1 MKKFASILWVVPGVL
16 LVAMLLLWNQDDPH
30 ASTRGGMAGLGKIN
44 AVLELIRDIYVEEV
58 DLDKVVDGAIRGM
71 LEELD
76 PHSGYI
82 PASELKEVT
91 EEFQGEFEGIGIYF
105 QIRDKLLT
113 VVSAIPGTPSDR
125 LGLSPGDVIIEI
137 DGKNTW
143 GITNEEV
150 QRKLKG
156 KGGTSVAVKVRR
168 SGLEQP
174 LSFNIVREKIPINSV
189 ESVFMLDDQVGYLRL
204 NRFMA
209 TSDEEMRTAVSALQA
224 QGMSRLI
231 FDLRNNSGG
240 YLEQAQR
247 IADLFLPGG
256 LVIVS
261 TEGRLEQFGEV
272 LKSTDGDDLPALPL
286 IVLINQ
292 GSASAS
298 EIVAGAIQDHDRGLI
313 VGQTSFGKGLV
324 QRQLEMRDSSAVRLT
339 IARYYTPS
347 HRLIQRP
354 YDKGLAS
361 YYEEAYDELDPNAL
375 PDSTQDRPVFR
386 TRAGHVVY
394 GGGGITPDVR
404 IHSGRLTQYTSRL
417 RTNQAF
423 FDYANHKATSGPLRQ
438 RLEAMGWPRFLEN
451 WQPEEG
457 LLRDFAAFA
466 GDKTPFD
473 ESEWR
478 TDLSWIQGYL
488 KRELARV
495 VFGRDEAAQVDL
507 AMDPALAEA
516 RLLFG
521 EAERIQHLA
530 SVAAKKK

>member
-1 MKKFASILWVVPGVL
+1 MKKFASILWIVPGLL
-16 LVAMLLLWNQDDPH
+16 LVGLLLLLNREEPH
-30 ASTRGGMAGLGKIN
+30 ASVRGSMAGLGKIN
-44 AVLELIRDIYVEEV
+44 AVLELIRDFYVDEA

-71 LEELD
+71 LDELD

-82 PASELKEVT
+82 PASELKEIN

-125 LGLSPGDVIIEI
+125 LGLSPGDVITEI
-137 DGKNTW
+137 DGKATW

-156 KGGTSVAVKVRR
+156 KGGTSVAIKVRR
-168 SGLEQP
+168 AGLEQP
-174 LSFNIVREKIPINSV
+174 LSFTIVREKIPINSV
-189 ESVFMLDDQVGYLRL
+189 ESVFMLDEEVGYLRL

-209 TSDEEMRTAVSALQA
+209 TSADEMRTAVTALQA
-224 QGMSRLI
+224 QGMRRLI

-240 YLEQAQR
+240 YLEQAQK

-261 TEGRLEQFGEV
+261 TEGRLEQFGET

-313 VGQTSFGKGLV
+313 AGQTSFGKGLV

-361 YYEEAYDELDPNAL
+361 YYEEAYDETDPNAL
-375 PDSTQDRPVFR
+375 PDSASQRPVFR
-386 TRAGHVVY
+386 TRGGRTVY

-404 IHSGRLTQYTSRL
+404 IRSGRLTQYTSRL

-423 FDYANHKATSGPLRQ
+423 FDYANRKATTGPLRQ
-438 RLEAMGWPRFLEN
+438 KLESMGFQTFMTR
-451 WQPEEG
+451 WQPDEA
-457 LLRDFAAFA
+457 LLQDFAAFA
-466 GDKTPFD
+466 ADKTPFD

-478 TDLSWIQGYL
+478 TDLTWIQGYL

-495 VFGRDEAAQVDL
+495 AFGRDEASRVDL
-507 AMDPALAEA
+507 TIDPVLAEA
-516 RLLFG
+516 RLLFT

-530 SVAAKKK
+530 NAGRKQK